1 MVCKDIM
8 DKCKQSI
15 EENPTKKTGQIEL
28 SVEIPQA
35 FVIEPQLLHFEDSPR
50 LESLL
55 LLFDI
60 CNSK

>member
-8 DKCKQSI
+8 DKCNQVA
-15 EENPTKKTGQIEL
+15 NPTKKKGHIEL

-35 FVIEPQLLHFEDSPR
+35 FVIEPLLLHFEDSPR